1 MDDAGFRS
9 GLSADVRF
17 REEVHPMTD
26 NQGEQIDFDEVLDRT
41 GHQIRLTLEGLVGQA
56 SPSTI
61 FSDPHVV
68 GDRLVFTA
76 AAWER
81 GGGFGFGVGLGD
93 DAEGGGGAGSG
104 GGGGAGS
111 QGRPVAVISV
121 GPDGVVVRPV
131 IDFTKIGLTVLL
143 SALGVWRVLRN
154 SR

>member
-1 MDDAGFRS
+1 MGNAGFRF
-9 GLSADVRF
+9 GLPADVRL

-26 NQGEQIDFDEVLDRT
+26 NRGEQVDFEEVLDRS

-56 SPSTI
+56 SPSTV

-68 GDRLVFTA
+68 GDQLVFTA

-81 GGGFGFGVGLGD
+81 GGGFGFGAGLGD
-93 DAEGGGGAGSG
+93 DGVGGGGAGGG

-121 GPDGVVVRPV
+121 GPGGIVVRPV
-131 IDFTKIGLTVLL
+131 IDFTRIGLTVLL

-154 SR
+154 SK

>member
-1 MDDAGFRS
+1 MGNAGFRS
-9 GLSADVRF
+9 GLSADVRL

-26 NQGEQIDFDEVLDRT
+26 NRGEQLDFGEVLDRS
-41 GHQIRLTLEGLVGQA
+41 GQQIRLTLEGLVGQA
-56 SPSTI
+56 SPSTV

-68 GDRLVFTA
+68 GDQLVFTA

-81 GGGFGFGVGLGD
+81 GGGFGFGAGLGD
-93 DAEGGGGAGSG
+93 DGVG
-104 GGGGAGS
+104 GGGGGGGVGS

-121 GPDGVVVRPV
+121 GPDGIVVRPV

-154 SR
+154 SK